1 QHLRALHQSLRE
13 HVVRR
18 TAGVLRVPGRL
29 FERREPLFRHGD
41 LGRDGAVSARGQ
53 QRHAADRDPAR
64 ERRSRRLS
72 VRASRVAVLLWI
84 ALFVIAL
91 VFTTL
96 LALVGAIFIGVYLSH
111 RLLSPTGFTPFEEEM
126 LRMRSDM
133 QSIKRDLA
141 DLRGRPAEEPTPDS
155 ASSPATEDKR

>member
-1 QHLRALHQSLRE
+1 
-13 HVVRR
+13 
-18 TAGVLRVPGRL
+18 
-29 FERREPLFRHGD
+29 
-41 LGRDGAVSARGQ
+41 
-53 QRHAADRDPAR
+53 
-64 ERRSRRLS
+64 

-84 ALFVIAL
+84 ALIVILLVVELAEITHVFTLPIQSAIADPLAFVIAL